1 MRVSKHCLVSEL
13 DEKEAYENM
22 FTYIAQL
29 DEEIKAE
36 NPLYEERLQTC
47 KACSSLQ
54 NGVCRVCGCFVEMR
68 AAVRT
73 NKCPSKHW

>member
-1 MRVSKHCLVSEL
+1 MRACKRCLVSEL
-13 DEKEAYENM
+13 DEREAYENM

-36 NPLYEERLQTC
+36 PSLYERRLQTC

-68 AAVRT
+68 AAVT
-73 NKCPSKHW
+73 KNTCPSKNW